1 MGKTQFETPG
11 YSRVGRSLPTAVLL
25 ALATSAP
32 VLFAQP
38 AVQVKESPQQLVRE
52 VVYNELH
59 DHDSHGYWRYWV
71 RQSTST
77 GAQMAEVVETKAG
90 PIKRVVLSNGQPLTP
105 GNSQVEEAKLDE
117 LASSPNEQASHR
129 QAYAEDEQR
138 VHRIMAMLPDAFCF
152 QDMGEANG
160 VRHLRFQ
167 PNPGYSAHTVEA
179 RVFHAL
185 NGDLWIDTRMK
196 RLTRIDGRMSQ
207 DLTFGFGLLARVD
220 HGSWFRMER
229 IQVSPTEWKTAM
241 LEVHISGHAVV
252 FKNIAHETSEVRG
265 GFKAVPADLTVAQSV
280 HLLEQTD
287 PEVAAEAVPAMLIHG
302 Q

>member
-11 YSRVGRSLPTAVLL
+11 YSRVGRSLPAAVFIALAAATPVLL
-25 ALATSAP
+25 S
-32 VLFAQP
+32 QP
-38 AVQVKESPQQLVRE
+38 AVQAKESPQQLVRE

-71 RQSTST
+71 RQTSSS

-90 PIKRVVLSNGQPLTP
+90 PIKRVVLSNGQPLAP
-105 GNSQVEEAKLDE
+105 ENSQVEQAKLDE
-117 LASSPNEQASHR
+117 LASSQQEQASHR
-129 QAYAEDEQR
+129 QAYAQDEQR
-138 VHRIMAMLPDAFCF
+138 IHRIMAMLPDAFCF
-152 QDMGEANG
+152 QDLGETDG

-167 PNPGYSAHTVEA
+167 PNPSYSAHTVEA

-196 RLTRIDGRMSQ
+196 RLARIEGRMSQ

-220 HGSWFRMER
+220 RGSWFRMER
-229 IQVSPTEWKTAM
+229 VQVSPTEWKTAV
-241 LEVHISGHAVV
+241 LDVHINGHAVV
-252 FKNIAHETSEVRG
+252 FKSIAHETSEVRG
-265 GFKAVPADLTVAQSV
+265 GFKPVPADLTVAQSV

-287 PEVAAEAVPAMLIHG
+287 PEVAAEAVPAMFTHG